1 MDSRTRT
8 ITVAAG
14 IVLIAAVIASGETKK
29 ELRFP
34 VGRKAM
40 VSISNEYG
48 PISVKPNA
56 GREVVITFTTYSD
69 KVDIAQSQRGNRIN
83 VTAYPR
89 VGADAQTGRV
99 DFEVLVPADA
109 SMTLRTNSG
118 SLHVERLRGDV
129 SLEETAGDVDVR
141 DFSGAHVHIKT
152 LDSPIMLTNVHDG
165 HVDITSV
172 DGSIVLNAVS
182 GPLVQVNS
190 TSGNIQYDGDFGA
203 GGEYLLS
210 SHTGN
215 IDAIAPSY
223 ASIDVVASSVN
234 GQVINDFTL
243 QPERVPFISRAGSAF
258 AGTMNKAAS
267 QVKLLSFS
275 GRIHLKKR

>member
-1 MDSRTRT
+1 MDTRSRA
-8 ITVAAG
+8 ITVTAG
-14 IVLIAAVIASGETKK
+14 IVLIAAVFASGETRK
-29 ELRFP
+29 ELHFS

-40 VSISNEYG
+40 VSINNEYG
-48 PISVKPNA
+48 PITVKPN
-56 GREVVITFTTYSD
+56 GGKEVVVTIITYSD
-69 KVDIAQSQRGNRIN
+69 KVDIAQSQRGSR
-83 VTAYPR
+83 VDVAAYPKA
-89 VGADAQTGRV
+89 GADAQTGRV
-99 DFEVLVPADA
+99 DFEVLVPAEA
-109 SMTLRTNSG
+109 SVTLRSTSG
-118 SLHVERLRGDV
+118 SLHVEKLRGDV

-141 DFSGAHVHIKT
+141 DFSGGHVHIKT
-152 LDSPIMLTNVHDG
+152 LDGPIMLTNVHDG
-165 HVDITSV
+165 HVEITSV
-172 DGSIVLNAVS
+172 GGNIILNAVS

-203 GGEYLLS
+203 GGEYMLT

-215 IDAIAPSY
+215 IDAIAPAY

-234 GQVINDFTL
+234 GQVENDFLL
-243 QPERVPFISRAGSAF
+243 QPEHIPFISRAGSAF